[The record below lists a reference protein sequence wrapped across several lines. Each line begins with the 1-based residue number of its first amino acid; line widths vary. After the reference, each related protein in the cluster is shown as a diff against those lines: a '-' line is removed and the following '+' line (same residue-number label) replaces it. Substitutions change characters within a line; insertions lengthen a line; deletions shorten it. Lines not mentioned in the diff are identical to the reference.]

1 MHLQTNHHKFLW
13 FLAILVATIGC
24 QIDHGLKPTGPE
36 AEGQKGSI
44 SGTIFF
50 QGSWP
55 DSTEEVRVV
64 VYAEFPCR
72 EMDFY
77 SIRAHSDPLPRW
89 VPQCDYSVE
98 LNPGRYELI
107 MVVLIKQG
115 EPWSPDCFA
124 GMYCAPSDTTH
135 HGTVTVEKG
144 QNLVGIDIS
153 VDLSQ
158 VGVLPPE
165 LEDVFKQQE
174 Q

>member
-13 FLAILVATIGC
+13 FLAFLVATVGC
-24 QIDHGLKPTGPE
+24 QIDHGLKPTGE
-36 AEGQKGSI
+36 QKGSI

-55 DSTEEVRVV
+55 DSTEEVSVV
-64 VYAEFPCR
+64 VYAKFPSS
-72 EMDFY
+72 ELDFINISVY
-77 SIRAHSDPLPRW
+77 NDTLPLW
-89 VPQCDYSVE
+89 VSECNYSVE

-107 MVVLIKQG
+107 MVVLRKQKEG
-115 EPWSPDCFA
+115 WSPDCFA
-124 GMYCAPSDTTH
+124 GMYYSPSDPTH
-135 HGTVTVEKG
+135 HGVVAVEKG